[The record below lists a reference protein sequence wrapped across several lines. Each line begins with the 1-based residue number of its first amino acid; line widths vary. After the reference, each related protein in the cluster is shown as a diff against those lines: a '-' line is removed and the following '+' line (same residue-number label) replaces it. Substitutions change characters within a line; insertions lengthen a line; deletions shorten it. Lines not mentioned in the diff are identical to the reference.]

1 MASDPRPPNPA
12 SPDPASPDPD
22 GRPGDGRPVVGP
34 EDARRRI
41 AGHSGPHA
49 RPLIR
54 PNERTPGV
62 FRALIG
68 LTVASAAV
76 YVVSLL
82 LGLRPGA
89 AEEIAA
95 TLPADASRSPAMTA
109 ESIQAALTGSVWVA
123 VLLGLG
129 VYALVLVGLLRRS
142 NTARIVGA
150 IVAALAVFVTLLGAI
165 RLFVFP
171 AESVVAPL
179 LLGLLFA
186 LVNAAWLVCAFNPGL
201 ATTFVRRDA
210 GPRRPA

>member
-1 MASDPRPPNPA
+1 M
-12 SPDPASPDPD
+12 
-22 GRPGDGRPVVGP
+22 
-34 EDARRRI
+34 
-41 AGHSGPHA
+41 
-49 RPLIR
+49 
-54 PNERTPGV
+54 
-62 FRALIG
+62 FRALVG